1 MKKNLLWLTLILLT
15 SFIAIAAYKPIKAA
29 MMKDNRVD
37 KTISFAIYKGSNY
50 ASKVYN
56 STSAEIYIT
65 VEKVTNTNRTV
76 VWDTTIDAKLLS
88 KYPSVKKA
96 FSQKVTVRN
105 VIENKE
111 HLEMNYVLTYNS
123 NGSVLKMLS
132 REFVLDGLKTFAIS
146 I

>member
-56 STSAEIYIT
+56 STSAEICIT

-111 HLEMNYVLTYNS
+111 HLEMSYVLTYNS